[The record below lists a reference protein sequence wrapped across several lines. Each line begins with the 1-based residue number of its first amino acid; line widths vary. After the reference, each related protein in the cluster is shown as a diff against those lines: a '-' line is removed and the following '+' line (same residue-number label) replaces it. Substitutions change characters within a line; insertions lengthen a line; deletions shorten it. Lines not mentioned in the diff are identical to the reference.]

1 MAEEE
6 TKNDF
11 EVQGL
16 FPTPVYVTQ
25 RDSGL
30 DLTEQKEIEDIIR
43 GGFPPGMAVT
53 CTIDSYIF
61 NNPKLKKLKEF
72 CELHV
77 NRIGAQLKAEEKE
90 LEFYITQSWI
100 NVVKP
105 GKNHPPHYHSNSIIS
120 GVFYVSTIEHDNLI
134 FHDPFVDN
142 GPIKINEP
150 LLFALGVSNYQLVL
164 FPSWMKHGV
173 DVNPSTKN
181 RISISFNT
189 FAKGNF
195 GEKETLNELILR

>member
-1 MAEEE
+1 M
-6 TKNDF
+6 
-11 EVQGL
+11 
-16 FPTPVYVTQ
+16 
-25 RDSGL
+25 
-30 DLTEQKEIEDIIR
+30 
-43 GGFPPGMAVT
+43 
-53 CTIDSYIF
+53 
-61 NNPKLKKLKEF
+61 
-72 CELHV
+72 
-77 NRIGAQLKAEEKE
+77 
-90 LEFYITQSWI
+90 IT
-100 NVVKP
+100 
-105 GKNHPPHYHSNSIIS
+105 
-120 GVFYVSTIEHDNLI
+120 L